1 MIQYKDEHKIRRYE
15 MCEYNDLKLKE
26 LEKWK
31 IKMAKKPSIIN
42 KVSKGTQNKI
52 NSILPQKYHEILTSA
67 IKNMTKVVLFGSKY
81 TTKEPIK
88 NITLEQRDSLA
99 YEKINFYK
107 KTAMIEGAGTGA
119 GGILIGLVDFPLL
132 LSIKIKLL
140 YELASIYG
148 FDTNDYKERLYI
160 LGIFQLAFS
169 SQNHVNYIFESM
181 KDFESVKHTLSD
193 DINDFDW
200 RGFQQEYRDYIDLA
214 KLLQLV
220 PGIGAFVG
228 AYVNN
233 KLVDKLGEY
242 AIYSYH
248 MRLIDKKACNNKKEN
263 FFYKMYSNI
272 KGRKQ

>member
-1 MIQYKDEHKIRRYE
+1 MED
-15 MCEYNDLKLKE
+15 YNYIKLEE

-31 IKMAKKPSIIN
+31 VKMRKKPSIIG
-42 KVSKGTQNKI
+42 KASKGTQNKI
-52 NSILPQKYHEILTSA
+52 NSILPESYHSIITSA

-81 TTKEPIK
+81 TTKPPLK
-88 NITLEQRDSLA
+88 DVSLEVRDVLA
-99 YEKINFYK
+99 YEKINTYK

-119 GGILIGLVDFPLL
+119 GGILIGLADFPLL

-140 YELASIYG
+140 YDLASIYG
-148 FDTNDYKERLYI
+148 FDTSDYKERLYI
-160 LGIFQLAFS
+160 LNIFQLAFS
-169 SQNHVNYIFESM
+169 SKNHVNDIFDKMEIW
-181 KDFESVKHTLSD
+181 EIYQHTLSD
-193 DINDFDW
+193 DINEFDW
-200 RGFQQEYRDYIDLA
+200 RAFQQEYRDYIDLA

-248 MRLIDKKACNNKKEN
+248 MRILDSSNYTEKKSSWLSKIFIKKS
-263 FFYKMYSNI
+263 KDI
-272 KGRKQ
+272 

>member
-1 MIQYKDEHKIRRYE
+1 MND
-15 MCEYNDLKLKE
+15 YNYVKLQE

-31 IKMAKKPSIIN
+31 IKMRKKPSIID
-42 KVSKGTQNKI
+42 KASKGTQNKI
-52 NSILPQKYHEILTSA
+52 NSILPENYHNIITSG

-81 TTKEPIK
+81 TTKPPI
-88 NITLEQRDSLA
+88 NNVTLDVRDVLA
-99 YEKINFYK
+99 YEKINKYK

-119 GGILIGLVDFPLL
+119 GGILIGLADFPLL

-140 YELASIYG
+140 YDLASIYG
-148 FDTNDYKERLYI
+148 FDTMDYKERLYI
-160 LGIFQLAFS
+160 LNIFQLAFS
-169 SQNHVNYIFESM
+169 SKNHVNDIFDKMENWEE
-181 KDFESVKHTLSD
+181 FQHTLTD
-193 DINDFDW
+193 DINEFDW

-228 AYVNN
+228 AYVNH

-248 MRLIDKKACNNKKEN
+248 MRLLDSKDYIKEKDSWFKKFRFKSKH
-263 FFYKMYSNI
+263 
-272 KGRKQ
+272 